1 MSKDLIEAISELAR
15 SREIH
20 RSMVGRVRELL
31 PVIDE
36 AQRTGVRLVDI
47 ARTMEQNGF
56 GEMKMKCLQNLLY
69 QARKGSSRSLANKA
83 QTASAI
89 PPRKLTNQAGN
100 GIDAVEIIDAAR
112 SSMKSTNAAHSFT
125 MDLLRSCQPKE
136 RK

>member
-15 SREIH
+15 TREIH

-47 ARTMEQNGF
+47 ASTMEQNGF
-56 GEMKMKCLQNLLY
+56 GEMKIKCLQNLLY
-69 QARKGSSRSLANKA
+69 QARKERSIYQMKKS
-83 QTASAI
+83 QPASTT
-89 PPRKLTNQAGN
+89 PLRKAGN
-100 GIDAVEIIDAAR
+100 GIDAVEIIGAAR
-112 SSMKSTNAAHSFT
+112 ASMKSTNATQSFT